1 MDDLK
6 ATPNN
11 LLCIAGPTAVGKS
24 ATALRLAEELN
35 GEIVSFDSMQVYE
48 GIHIGVAKPSEEE
61 LQRVPHHLVG
71 FVPLTQKFSVADF
84 VSAAK
89 KVVQEIQSNNRLPI
103 LCGGTGLYFRAF
115 FEGLGEAPP
124 SDPSLR
130 QTLESKPLEELV
142 AELKTVDPV
151 TCENID
157 LQNPRRVIRALEVCL
172 LTGKPFSQQR
182 AAWER
187 ERGAENG
194 SDNGTA
200 NHQTQNPS
208 QPQIF
213 TLTRNRDDLRERIE
227 RRVDQMIEA
236 GLVEETRQLMNKYKD
251 DWALTAMQA
260 IGYRQIIQ
268 CLKGTTTLEAAIQ
281 DIKTRTWQ
289 FAKRQKT
296 WFRNQ
301 MPTTWI
307 ELEPDQVEA
316 AEQIRE
322 QLP

>member
-89 KVVQEIQSNNRLPI
+89 KVVQEIQSKNRLPI

-124 SDPSLR
+124 SDPTLR

-142 AELKTVDPV
+142 AELKNLDPL
-151 TCENID
+151 TCETID
-157 LQNPRRVIRALEVCL
+157 LQNPRRIIRALEVCL
-172 LTGKPFSQQR
+172 ITGKPFSQQR

-187 ERGAENG
+187 ERGTENG

-200 NHQTQNPS
+200 NQQTHNPS

-213 TLTRNRDDLRERIE
+213 TLIRNREDLRDRIE

-251 DWALTAMQA
+251 GWALTAMQA

-268 CLKGTTTLEAAIQ
+268 RLKGNTTLEAAIQ

>member
-48 GIHIGVAKPSEEE
+48 GINIGVAKPSKEE

-71 FVPLTQKFSVADF
+71 FVPLTEKFSVADF
-84 VSAAK
+84 LSVAK
-89 KVVQEIQSNNRLPI
+89 EVVQEIQSNNRLPI

-124 SDPSLR
+124 SDPTLR

-142 AELKTVDPV
+142 AELKNVDPV
-151 TCENID
+151 TCESID
-157 LQNPRRVIRALEVCL
+157 LQNPRRVVRALEVCL

-182 AAWER
+182 ATWER
-187 ERGAENG
+187 GTENG
-194 SDNGTA
+194 SENGTTS
-200 NHQTQNPS
+200 HQTPNPL

-213 TLTRNRDDLRERIE
+213 ALTRNRDDLRDRID
-227 RRVDQMIEA
+227 RRVDQMIEE
-236 GLVEETRQLMNKYKD
+236 GLVEETRRLMSEYKD
-251 DWALTAMQA
+251 DWALTALQA

-268 CLKGTTTLEAAIQ
+268 HLKGTTTLETAIQ

-307 ELEPDQVEA
+307 ELAPGQVEA
-316 AEQIRE
+316 TEEIRAL
-322 QLP
+322 LP

>member
-1 MDDLK
+1 VDDLK
-6 ATPNN
+6 ATHNN

-48 GIHIGVAKPSEEE
+48 GIQIGVAKPSEEE

-84 VSAAK
+84 LSAAR
-89 KVVQEIQSNNRLPI
+89 KVVQEIQSKKRLPI

-124 SDPSLR
+124 SDPTLR

-151 TCENID
+151 THESID
-157 LQNPRRVIRALEVCL
+157 LQNPRRVVRALEVCL

-182 AAWER
+182 AEWER
-187 ERGAENG
+187 GTESGTENG
-194 SDNGTA
+194 TTS
-200 NHQTQNPS
+200 HQAQNPT

-213 TLTRNRDDLRERIE
+213 TLTRNRDDLRDRID
-227 RRVDQMIEA
+227 RRVDQMIEE
-236 GLVEETRQLMNKYKD
+236 GLVEETRRLMNEYQD
-251 DWALTAMQA
+251 EWALTAMQA

-268 CLKGTTTLEAAIQ
+268 HLKGATTLEAAIQ

-307 ELEPDQVEA
+307 ELAADQVEA
-316 AEQIRE
+316 TEQIRA